1 MVISNLLIPGSEM
14 AFSFRQL
21 KYFVATAEAGQVSQA
36 AMQLNITQSAV
47 TAAIRELEEVLVMRL
62 FVRHPHGMVLTD
74 SGRRFLRHAYGIL
87 ANVEEAMLLS
97 NWESDFSGSLSVAAT
112 YTVMGYFLP
121 AHLRRLAAL
130 YPQLEIRLH
139 ELPRAD
145 IEAGLL
151 QHDFDVAVLLSS
163 NVDNPALQLESI
175 ISSPRRLWLP
185 AQHPL
190 LANPAP
196 TLQDIA
202 GEPYIML
209 TVDEAEQTALRY
221 WEPTSL
227 QPAVRV
233 RTSSVEA
240 VRSMVANGS
249 GVSILSDM
257 VYRPWSLEGRRI
269 ETVNL
274 HEQVPPMTLGLAW
287 KAEAEISQSIVLFR
301 DYFRQQFMTPFS
313 SHRSA
318 AARY

>member
-1 MVISNLLIPGSEM
+1 M

-21 KYFVATAEAGQVSQA
+21 KYFVATAEAGQVSLA

-47 TAAIRELEEVLVMRL
+47 TAAIRQLEEMLVVPL
-62 FVRHPHGMVLTD
+62 FVRHPHGMALTD
-74 SGRRFLRHAYGIL
+74 AGRRFLLHAYGIL

-121 AHLRRLAAL
+121 AHVRRLAAL

-139 ELPRAD
+139 ELPRAE

-151 QHDFDVAVLLSS
+151 QRNFDVAVLLSS
-163 NVDNPALQLESI
+163 NVDNPALQLEPM

-190 LANPAP
+190 LSNPAA

-221 WEPTSL
+221 WTQAGL
-227 QPAVRV
+227 QPLVRV

-249 GVSILSDM
+249 GVCILSDM

-274 HEQVPPMTLGLAW
+274 HQQVPPMTLGLAW
-287 KAEAEISQSIVLFR
+287 KAQDAISQPIALFR
-301 DYFRQQFMTPFS
+301 DYFRQQFMTPSS
-313 SHRSA
+313 SHRST
-318 AARY
+318 AAR

>member
-1 MVISNLLIPGSEM
+1 M

-21 KYFVATAEAGQVSQA
+21 KYFVATAETGQVSLA
-36 AMQLNITQSAV
+36 AVQLNITQSAV
-47 TAAIRELEEVLVMRL
+47 TAAIRQLEEMLVVRL

-74 SGRRFLRHAYGIL
+74 CGRRFLGQAYGIL
-87 ANVEEAMLLS
+87 ANVEEAMLLRKR
-97 NWESDFSGSLSVAAT
+97 ESDFAGCLTVAAT

-130 YPQLEIRLH
+130 YPQLAIRLH
-139 ELPRAD
+139 ELPRAE

-151 QHDFDVAVLLSS
+151 QQDFDVAVLLSS
-163 NVDNPALQLESI
+163 NVDNPALQLEPI

-190 LANPAP
+190 LSHPAP
-196 TLQDIA
+196 SLQDVA
-202 GEPYIML
+202 REPYIML

-221 WEPTSL
+221 WGQAGL
-227 QPAVRV
+227 QPQVRL

-249 GVSILSDM
+249 GVCILSDM

-274 HEQVPPMTLGLAW
+274 YQQVPPMTLGLAW
-287 KAEAEISQSIVLFR
+287 KAQAEISPAIALFR
-301 DYFRQQFMTPFS
+301 DYFRQQFLTPFS
-313 SHRSA
+313 SHRSS
-318 AARY
+318 AAR

>member
-1 MVISNLLIPGSEM
+1 M

-36 AMQLNITQSAV
+36 AVQLNITQSAV
-47 TAAIRELEEVLVMRL
+47 TAAIRELEEALLTRL

-74 SGRRFLRHAYGIL
+74 AGRRFLGHAYGIL
-87 ANVEEAMLLS
+87 ANVEEAMLPS
-97 NWESDFSGSLSVAAT
+97 HWESDFRGSLAVAAS

-121 AHLRRLAAL
+121 AHMRRMAAW

-139 ELPRAD
+139 ELPRAE

-163 NVDNPALQLESI
+163 NVDNPALQLEPI

-190 LANPAP
+190 LSKPAAS
-196 TLQDIA
+196 LQDIA
-202 GEPYIML
+202 SEPYIML

-221 WEPTSL
+221 WEPSRL

-274 HEQVPPMTLGLAW
+274 HDQVPPMTLGLAW
-287 KAEAEISQSIVLFR
+287 RAGVDISPAIALFR
-301 DYFRQQFMTPFS
+301 DYFRQQFLRPS
-313 SHRSA
+313 SSQRSA
-318 AARY
+318 AAR